1 MNSSPNVTWQDGA
14 LSREQ
19 RWRALDARGAT
30 IWITGLPS
38 SGKSTVGAAVEERL
52 VEQGR
57 GAYLLDGDNLRCGI
71 CGDLGFSREDREAN
85 VDRVG
90 ELARLF
96 ADSGAIAVVALV
108 SPYERTR
115 RKVRERHKHDGLAFF
130 EVFIDTP
137 LALCAKRDSK
147 GLYARARAGNLDGFT
162 GVDDPYQPPHRP
174 DLRITPELALPLA
187 VDAILELLHAPR
199 LSDEALTATGASV
212 QA

>member
-1 MNSSPNVTWQDGA
+1 MDASPNVTWQDGS

-19 RWRALDARGAT
+19 RWQALDARGAT

-38 SGKSTVGAAVEERL
+38 SGKSTMGAAVEERL

-57 GAYLLDGDNLRCGI
+57 SAYLLDGDNLRCGI

-85 VDRVG
+85 VGRVG

-108 SPYERTR
+108 SPYEHTR
-115 RKVRERHKHDGLAFF
+115 REVRDRHQRDGLPFF

-137 LALCAKRDSK
+137 VALCAERDPK

-162 GVDDPYQPPHRP
+162 GVDDPYQPPQNP
-174 DLRITPELALPLA
+174 DLRLTPTLALPAA
-187 VDAILELLHAPR
+187 VDAVLGLLHPR
-199 LSDEALTATGASV
+199 LAGQPLTTAGASGR
-212 QA
+212 Q

>member
-1 MNSSPNVTWQDGA
+1 MDTSPNVTWQDGA

-19 RWRALDARGAT
+19 RWQALDARGAT

-57 GAYLLDGDNLRCGI
+57 SAYLLDGDNLRCGI

-85 VDRVG
+85 VGRVG

-115 RKVRERHKHDGLAFF
+115 RQVRERHRRDGLPFF
-130 EVFIDTP
+130 EVFVDTP
-137 LALCAKRDSK
+137 VALCAERDPK

-162 GVDDPYQPPHRP
+162 GVDDPYQPPQRP
-174 DLRITPELALPLA
+174 DLRLTPKLAVPAA
-187 VDAILELLHAPR
+187 VDAVLDLLYPR
-199 LSDEALTATGASV
+199 PANEALTTAAASA
-212 QA
+212 QR

>member
-1 MNSSPNVTWQDGA
+1 MDASPNVTWQDGS

-19 RWRALDARGAT
+19 RWQALDARGAT

-38 SGKSTVGAAVEERL
+38 SGKSTMGAAVEERL

-57 GAYLLDGDNLRCGI
+57 SAYLLDGDNLRCGI

-85 VDRVG
+85 VGRVG

-108 SPYERTR
+108 SPYEHTR
-115 RKVRERHKHDGLAFF
+115 REVRERHERDGLPFF

-137 LALCAKRDSK
+137 VALCAERDPK

-162 GVDDPYQPPHRP
+162 GVDDPYQPPQNP
-174 DLRITPELALPLA
+174 DLRLTPTLALPAA
-187 VDAILELLHAPR
+187 VNAVLDLLHPR
-199 LSDEALTATGASV
+199 LAGQPLTTAGASGRP
-212 QA
+212 

>member
-1 MNSSPNVTWQDGA
+1 MDSSPNVTWQDRS
-14 LSREQ
+14 LSRER

-38 SGKSTVGAAVEERL
+38 SGKSTLGAAVEERL
-52 VEQGR
+52 VEHGS

-85 VDRVG
+85 VSRVG

-108 SPYERTR
+108 SPYESAR
-115 RKVRERHKHDGLAFF
+115 RKVRERHEHDGLPFF

-137 LALCAKRDSK
+137 IALCAERDPK
-147 GLYARARAGNLDGFT
+147 GLYARARAGNLSGFT
-162 GVDDPYQPPHRP
+162 GVGDPYQPPSHP
-174 DLRITPELALPLA
+174 ALRITPELALPLA
-187 VDAILELLHAPR
+187 VDAILDLLAPP
-199 LSDEALTATGASV
+199 LAGEALTTAGASAR
-212 QA
+212 Q

>member
-1 MNSSPNVTWQDGA
+1 MDASPNVTWQDGS

-19 RWRALDARGAT
+19 RWQALDARGAT

-38 SGKSTVGAAVEERL
+38 SGKSTMGAAVEERL

-57 GAYLLDGDNLRCGI
+57 SAYLLDGDNLRCGI

-85 VDRVG
+85 VCRVG

-115 RKVRERHKHDGLAFF
+115 REVRERHQRDGLPFF
-130 EVFIDTP
+130 EVFVDTP
-137 LALCAKRDSK
+137 IAVCAERDPK

-162 GVDDPYQPPHRP
+162 GVDDPYQPPSDP
-174 DLRITPELALPLA
+174 ELRLTPELALPVA
-187 VDAILELLHAPR
+187 VDAVLDLLYPR
-199 LSDEALTATGASV
+199 LASEPLSV
-212 QA
+212 ASASTRR